1 MERWEEGEE
10 LTAKEYLQQ
19 IRVKGTVISQLQK
32 EREDLR
38 QTLFSLGSQDYG
50 ERVQSSGETDKFGAV
65 YAKIDLKDREIAEQL
80 IEYIEFRSKVVGEI
94 HSLKNN
100 RHIIILYKIYI
111 EGKSF
116 SEIAEETNYN
126 YDHVRRL
133 HRNALKVFK
142 RCPTMSDKDVVK

>member
-1 MERWEEGEE
+1 M
-10 LTAKEYLQQ
+10 TAKEYLQQ
-19 IRVKGTVISQLQK
+19 IRIKGTVISQLQK
-32 EREDLR
+32 EREELR
-38 QTLFSLGSQDYG
+38 QTLFSLGSPEFS
-50 ERVQSSGETDKFGAV
+50 ERVQSSGEMDKFGTV
-65 YAKIDLKDREIAEQL
+65 YAKIDLKDREIAEKL
-80 IEYIEFRSKVVGEI
+80 IALIEFRSNVVGEI

-100 RHIIILYKIYI
+100 RHIIVLYKIYI

-142 RCPTMSDKDVVK
+142 RCPTMSDVDVIN